1 MSKRSRKF
9 VKERLL
15 NVPNTVT
22 SMRVLLAIVLIV
34 LYLSGWKILS
44 LLYVFIAA
52 AFTDFL
58 DGFLA
63 RRLKQ
68 ETLFGARFDILA
80 DRILWIIF
88 GLLLAF
94 GYPNQSYYS
103 LFDFALIFSR
113 EILSGIFLIIYMV
126 ILGNRK
132 IIPHVRYSG
141 KVLTVIQGIVIPA
154 MILSESYSFFAFYRP
169 LIILCVFFGVVCSFY
184 YIFDLVFYNQLKK
197 SKFISYYDF
206 VNPVAPAPYHE
217 KN

>member
-1 MSKRSRKF
+1 MAKSSRKPL
-9 VKERLL
+9 KEKLL
-15 NVPNTVT
+15 NVPNTFT
-22 SMRVLLAIVLIV
+22 ALRVVLSIVLIV
-34 LYLSGWKILS
+34 LYFTGWKILS

-88 GLLLAF
+88 GLLLVF
-94 GYPNQSYYS
+94 GYTEQGYYD

-113 EILSGIFLIIYMV
+113 EILSGIFLVIYML
-126 ILGNRK
+126 ILGKRN
-132 IIPHVRYSG
+132 IIPYVRYSG
-141 KVLTVIQGIVIPA
+141 KVLTTIQGIIIPA
-154 MILSESYSFFAFYRP
+154 MILSDTYSFFAFYKP
-169 LIILCVFFGVVCSFY
+169 LLILCVFFGVVCSFY
-184 YIFDLVFYNQLKK
+184 YIFDLVFYNNLKK
-197 SKFISYYDF
+197 SKFVEYYDYF
-206 VNPVAPAPYHE
+206 NPIALAAYHV